1 MLRKYHHHL
10 PITAIVLLM
19 TGQTSLAQSVPAH
32 DLSADGMQAAL
43 AANSAALT
51 AARSSIDMVWVL
63 VAAGL
68 VLMMQVGFM
77 LLEAGMV
84 RSKNSINVAQKNML
98 DFTFAVILFASV
110 GFMVAFGTSRGFLFG
125 IDTSFAFLT
134 GLDAWGL
141 AFFTFQVMF
150 CGTAATIV
158 SGAVAER
165 MPLGA
170 YVLGSIVIA
179 ALIYPMFVHWAWGN
193 ALVENDSAFLATMG
207 FVDFAGS
214 TVVHGTGAWVALAAC
229 LLIGARNG
237 RFDKNGNPVRIQGH
251 SPVLATAGAF
261 LLFVGWIGFNGG
273 STLEASPAIASI
285 IANTIVAAA
294 TGTAAGHL
302 MGWWQDKVLL
312 PEKSISGLLGGLVAV
327 TAGCA
332 VLTIQGAFII
342 GALGGAVAVW
352 GIGVLEKRW
361 RIDDAVGAIGVHGF
375 AGVVGTIGLAFLA
388 PVAALPLENRWDQ
401 ALVQAFGVGLNFVW
415 AFGLGCVTFYLIAK
429 VTKLRVATS
438 SEDVGLND
446 TEHGTRIG
454 IGHVEDAFGRLVD
467 GNADLSLRLNIEE
480 GDEAERLARL
490 FNALMDTIENEETAK
505 GALADKQRAEEEAE
519 RLSTLANATF
529 EAIVISVDGRIV
541 DGNAALETLVGRT
554 LIELIGQSLDDL
566 VDVSAKPVFVEQF
579 AFSLGDPYEIQ
590 MIHNDGTLIPVEVR
604 SREIIYRG
612 QCTKVA
618 AIIDLRERKIAEEK
632 IRYLAQHDPLTGL
645 PNRAVFSKHLSRA
658 VQQAETDGTK
668 WALLV
673 IDLDHFKD
681 INDLHGHAAG
691 DLVIREIATRLK
703 KRTGALGSVAR
714 LGGDEFAVILNQA
727 EFTNQIADF
736 AHRLTLD
743 LSEPIVSEDGL
754 KLFTGASI
762 GVVICPDHGDDPEHI
777 LSRADTALYKAKQMG
792 RNTYQLFE
800 RGMDEEDYRRQVLE
814 ADLASAI
821 ENNEFEL
828 FFQPRMTVANGSI
841 DSYEAL
847 IRWQHPEKG
856 MIGPGDFIPVAEQSG
871 KIVAIGTWVIG
882 EACRIAKQHLGNA
895 RVSVNVSPLQ
905 FREKNLVETV
915 KKLLADAG
923 LPAHRLEIEI
933 TENVL
938 IDDDERALSVLRA
951 LKKLGCRIALDD
963 FGTGYSSLGY
973 LCRFP
978 FDCIKIDRSFVQ
990 AMLTTDNANAIVETI
1005 IGLGRATNMTIVA
1018 EGVERVEELQ
1028 LLVKQRCDEIQG
1040 FLVGRPAPLNGLL
1053 LQAPEVALEALGAMP
1068 AVADELVN
1076 QLRSALPAKLAPNHK
1091 PVKRGRIKRAS

>member
-1 MLRKYHHHL
+1 MLHKHLYHL
-10 PITAIVLLM
+10 LITAFMLVM
-19 TGQTSLAQSVPAH
+19 TGQTARAQ
-32 DLSADGMQAAL
+32 DMLGLTADGMQAAL
-43 AANSAALT
+43 ASNSAALT

-110 GFMVAFGTSRGFLFG
+110 GFMVAFGASNGFAFG
-125 IDTSFAFLT
+125 IDTSFAFIA

-193 ALVENDSAFLATMG
+193 ALVDNGSAFLANMG

-229 LLIGARNG
+229 LMIGARKG
-237 RFDKNGNPVRIQGH
+237 KFDADGKPIRIQGH

-261 LLFVGWIGFNGG
+261 MLFVGWIGFNGG

-294 TGTAAGHL
+294 MGTAAGHL

-332 VLTIQGAFII
+332 VLSIQGAFII
-342 GALGGAVAVW
+342 GALGGAIAVW
-352 GIGVLEKRW
+352 GIGFLEKRW

-388 PVAALPLENRWDQ
+388 PIAALPLQNRWDQ

-415 AFGLGCVTFYLIAK
+415 AFGLGCITFYLIAK
-429 VTKLRVATS
+429 VTKLRVAAS
-438 SEDVGLND
+438 SEEIGLND
-446 TEHGTRIG
+446 AEHGTRIG
-454 IGHVEDAFGRLVD
+454 IGHVEDAFDRVVGR
-467 GNADLSLRLNIEE
+467 NADLSLRLNVEE

-490 FNALMDTIENEETAK
+490 FNALMDTIEDEETAK

-519 RLSTLANATF
+519 RLSALANATF

-541 DGNAALETLVGRT
+541 DGNAALETLVGRGLDALT
-554 LIELIGQSLDDL
+554 GQSLEEL
-566 VDVSAKPVFVEQF
+566 VDASDKPVFVEQF
-579 AFSLGDPYEIQ
+579 ASSIGAPYEIQ
-590 MIHNDGTLIPVEVR
+590 ITHKDGSLIPVEVR
-604 SREIIYRG
+604 SREITYRG
-612 QCTKVA
+612 ERTRVA
-618 AIIDLRERKIAEEK
+618 AIVDLRERKVAEEK

-645 PNRAVFSKHLSRA
+645 PNRAVFSHHLKEA
-658 VQQAETDGTK
+658 VERAETTGAK
-668 WALLV
+668 WSLLV

-691 DLVIREIATRLK
+691 DLVIRKTAERLK
-703 KRTGALGSVAR
+703 KRTGELGTVAR
-714 LGGDEFAVILNQA
+714 LGGDEFAIILNQA

-736 AHRLTLD
+736 AHRLTGD
-743 LSEPIVSEDGL
+743 LSEPIVSDDGL

-762 GVVICPDHGDDPEHI
+762 GIVICPDLGDQPEQI

-800 RGMDEEDYRRQVLE
+800 RGMDEEDYQRRVLE

-828 FFQPRMTVANGSI
+828 FFQPRMTAANGVI

-871 KIVAIGTWVIG
+871 KIVAIGTWVIR
-882 EACRIAKQHLGNA
+882 EACRIAKQSLGDA
-895 RVSVNVSPLQ
+895 RVSINVSPLQ
-905 FREKNLVETV
+905 FREKSLVETV
-915 KKLLADAG
+915 ADILDETG
-923 LPAHRLEIEI
+923 LPAHQLEIEI

-938 IDDDERALSVLRA
+938 IDDDERALSILLA
-951 LKKLGCRIALDD
+951 LKKIGCRIALDD

-973 LCRFP
+973 LSRFP

-990 AMLTTDNANAIVETI
+990 AMLTTDNASAIVETI

-1018 EGVERVEELQ
+1018 EGVECVEELQ
-1028 LLVKQRCDEIQG
+1028 LLVDQGCDEIQG
-1040 FLVGRPAPLNGLL
+1040 FLVGRPAPLNA
-1053 LQAPEVALEALGAMP
+1053 LQRHAPEVVLGALGTLSI
-1068 AVADELVN
+1068 VTDGLVS
-1076 QLRSALPAKLAPNHK
+1076 QLQSVRPSKQARTHKHK
-1091 PVKRGRIKRAS
+1091 PIRRSRAKRAS

>member
-1 MLRKYHHHL
+1 MLGVLEKAW
-10 PITAIVLLM
+10 AIAGLMLLGM
-19 TGQTSLAQSVPAH
+19 VVPSTAQSLP
-32 DLSADGMQAAL
+32 LQASVE
-43 AANSAALT
+43 ANSAALI

-98 DFTFAVILFASV
+98 DFTFTVILFACV
-110 GFMVAFGTSRGFLFG
+110 GFMFAFGASNGFVFG
-125 IDTSFAFLT
+125 IDTSFAFLA
-134 GLDAWGL
+134 GLDPWGL

-193 ALVENDSAFLATMG
+193 ALVDNDSAFLANMG

-229 LLIGARNG
+229 LLIGARKG
-237 RFDKNGNPVRIQGH
+237 RFDENGKPVRIQGH

-285 IANTIVAAA
+285 IANTVIAAA

-302 MGWWQDKVLL
+302 MGWWQDRVLL
-312 PEKSISGLLGGLVAV
+312 PEKSITGLLGGLVAV

-342 GALGGAVAVW
+342 GALGGAIAVW
-352 GIGVLEKRW
+352 GVGVLEKRW

-388 PVAALPLENRWDQ
+388 PVAALPLESRWEQ

-415 AFGLGCVTFYLIAK
+415 AFGLGCVAFYFIAK
-429 VTKLRVATS
+429 VTKLRVTAD
-438 SEDVGLND
+438 SEEVGLND
-446 TEHGTRIG
+446 AEHGTRIG
-454 IGHVEDAFGRLVD
+454 IGHVENAFDQLVD
-467 GNADLSLRLNIEE
+467 GQADLSLRLPVNE
-480 GDEAERLARL
+480 GDDAERLARL
-490 FNALMDTIENEETAK
+490 FNALMDTIEDEETAK

-519 RLSTLANATF
+519 RLSALANATF
-529 EAIVISVDGRIV
+529 EAIVISVDGWIV
-541 DGNAALETLVGRT
+541 DGNAALETLVG
-554 LIELIGQSLDDL
+554 QSLSDLSRQGVEDL
-566 VDVSAKPVFVEQF
+566 VDDADQAVFIKQF
-579 AFSLGDPYEIQ
+579 ASSAGDPYEIQ
-590 MIHNDGTLIPVEVR
+590 ITHKDGTLIPVEVR
-604 SREIIYRG
+604 SREITYRG
-612 QCTKVA
+612 QRTKVA
-618 AIIDLRERKIAEEK
+618 AIVDLRDRKIAEEK

-645 PNRAVFSKHLSRA
+645 PNRAVFSRDLKEA
-658 VQQAETDGTK
+658 VRHSESNPTS
-668 WALLV
+668 WALLL

-691 DLVIREIATRLK
+691 DLVIRETAARLK
-703 KRTGALGSVAR
+703 ARTGKLGTVAR
-714 LGGDEFAVILNQA
+714 LGGDEFAIILDQA
-727 EFTNQIADF
+727 DFANQIADF

-743 LSEPIVSEDGL
+743 LSQPITSDDGL
-754 KLFTGASI
+754 KLFTGASVGI
-762 GVVICPDHGDDPEHI
+762 VICPDHGDEPEQI

-800 RGMDEEDYRRQVLE
+800 RGMDEEDYRRRVLE

-821 ENNEFEL
+821 ENQEFEL
-828 FFQPRMTVANGSI
+828 FFQPRMTAANGLI

-871 KIVAIGTWVIG
+871 KIVAIGTWVIE
-882 EACRIAKQHLGNA
+882 EACRIAKHHLGDA

-905 FREKNLVETV
+905 FREKSLVEKV
-915 KKLLADAG
+915 AGILAETG
-923 LPAHRLEIEI
+923 LPAHQLEIEI

-951 LKKLGCRIALDD
+951 LKKIGCRIALDD

-973 LCRFP
+973 LSRFP

-990 AMLTTDNANAIVETI
+990 AMLTTDNASAIVETI

-1018 EGVERVEELQ
+1018 EGVERVEELK
-1028 LLVKQRCDEIQG
+1028 LLVKQGCDEIQG
-1040 FLVGRPAPLNGLL
+1040 FLVGRPASLNGL
-1053 LQAPEVALEALGAMP
+1053 QREAPETVLGALGSMP
-1068 AVADELVN
+1068 VIADGLVS
-1076 QLRSALPAKLAPNHK
+1076 QLHHALPSKSAHNSRPK
-1091 PVKRGRIKRAS
+1091 PVKRSRIKKAS